1 MSAAAAI
8 VWLRRLGI
16 LGKMLLAG
24 APLLLVLAGVS
35 VYAWFSTAELA
46 ASLGTVNGAWQE
58 ASAARL
64 LENRVLAIRGE
75 IGKFLAS
82 GQREHIDA
90 ATAGLRAVG
99 TEIDA
104 RLTASGD
111 TGAARQ
117 ALADGRQA
125 LADFTTA
132 LGSLAERQGERERVL
147 RERVRAPAM
156 AIEKIYT
163 ELMRT
168 SFHDG
173 DAATAFYA
181 GSAVAALAAVRG
193 AVQSFLQEGGDHAA
207 AFEQGDKEMAEAA
220 SLITVNSA
228 SRFTRKQ
235 VEAAEKAREALGGG
249 LKELAG
255 VTRARDAM
263 TDAVLTKD
271 ADRVLAALAAF
282 SRLTEAAGQA
292 TSAAAQ
298 SRARTAALANA
309 GLSLLGGIA
318 AVMLCLLLARTI
330 TRPLHV
336 LVAVTRRLAA
346 GETAVDLPPPGGDE
360 VGELVEAVQVFK
372 ENAIARE
379 RLESQKQ
386 AELAERE
393 REMARHNRLTDGFRA
408 KTEALATSLANAAT
422 QLRANAETLTA
433 LADDNQQGTAM
444 AAAAAEQATGHVKQ
458 AASHAEQLF
467 VSISEITRKA
477 SDSSRVVQSA
487 VGQVEETNGTVTGLS
502 GAAQKIG
509 EVVQLINDI
518 AAQTNLLALNATIE
532 AARAGEAG
540 KGFAVVASEVK
551 SLATQTAKATEEIGE
566 QVASMQGATASVV
579 EAIRRIGETMASVND
594 IVGAIAS
601 AVEEQNTATREIA
614 SSVQQAAGGTQR
626 VSEQVAT
633 VAAAATRAGSA
644 ATEVLDASAALA
656 GEAGGLQAEVNDFL
670 AQLRAS

>member
-372 ENAIARE
+372 DAIARE

-487 VGQVEETNGTVTGLS
+487 VGQVEETNSTVTGLS